1 MATRRRS
8 ADVFGCSD
16 GVLRTRVGCTRM
28 KEGVRRTA
36 VSGHVPTK
44 LLAVNTWKEVL
55 GSNVVRS
62 TAAHDG
68 QTDTGSQESRT
79 MVIVAA
85 RLRQSSQ
92 ASLPN
97 RAPAL
102 QRGLIPHGLQGPP
115 TGEGGSPTGGRAEI
129 YGW

>member
-1 MATRRRS
+1 
-8 ADVFGCSD
+8 
-16 GVLRTRVGCTRM
+16 M

-55 GSNVVRS
+55 GGNVVRS

-97 RAPAL
+97 RASIAE
-102 QRGLIPHGLQGPP
+102 GSHP
-115 TGEGGSPTGGRAEI
+115 TRIAGASHRGGRVSHRRK
-129 YGW
+129 G